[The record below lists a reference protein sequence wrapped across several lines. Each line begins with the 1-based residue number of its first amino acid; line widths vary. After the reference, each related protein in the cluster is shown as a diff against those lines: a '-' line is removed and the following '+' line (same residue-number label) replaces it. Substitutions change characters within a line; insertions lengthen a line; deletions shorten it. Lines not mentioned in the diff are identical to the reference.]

1 MKRRP
6 TSAPPSRR
14 GRTARASAC
23 DAKIPQTVLASRRSA
38 SVGAGKEGAGLAN
51 KRMQMIQGKEVPKNV
66 RSRKFFVVSE
76 SKHCAVS
83 GSTVQV
89 SAP

>member
-1 MKRRP
+1 M
-6 TSAPPSRR
+6 
-14 GRTARASAC
+14 
-23 DAKIPQTVLASRRSA
+23 
-38 SVGAGKEGAGLAN
+38 GAGKEGAGLAD
-51 KRMQMIQGKEVPKNV
+51 KRMQMIRGKEVPKNV